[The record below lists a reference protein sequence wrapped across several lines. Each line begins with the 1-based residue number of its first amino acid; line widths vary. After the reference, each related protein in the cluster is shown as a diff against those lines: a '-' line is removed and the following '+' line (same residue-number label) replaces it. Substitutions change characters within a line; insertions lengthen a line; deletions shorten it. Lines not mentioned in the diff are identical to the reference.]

1 MSADVK
7 RILNGMME
15 EYIDG
20 VLESN
25 GFKRRKNSFIYS
37 RKIGITKQKIE
48 MISFFHPSY
57 HPGASAHVYPWL
69 TIHFPEISEVAVQMV
84 EEELIDNWKD
94 ITIRQPIQIYTNSE
108 RWILMDEIGVKS
120 LAEDIEM
127 FISEHTIPLLDDLRC
142 VDDFIKLYE
151 AQDKRLIM
159 DDKRYLYIVSAYIL
173 QKDYINAQKV
183 LELRFG
189 KPGLRKRYASAF
201 NYLEN
206 IISVSNT

>member
-1 MSADVK
+1 MNADVK

-15 EYIDG
+15 EYIDE

-48 MISFFHPSY
+48 MISFSHPSY
-57 HPGASAHVYPWL
+57 HPGALAHVYPWL
-69 TIHFPEISEVAVQMV
+69 TIHFPDISEVAVQMV

-142 VDDFIKLYE
+142 VDDFIKFYE

-206 IISVSNT
+206 IISASNT